1 MRAACGLSAAVSF
14 RAEPNMCRNN
24 FPDRFA
30 LPRWRPE
37 KQQHK
42 SNNAVHRRSSNFLY
56 FMSAYTH
63 VPPIIHGAWNGD
75 CDNLWWDAFTT
86 EFFEDDAMLTITF
99 CLEDGPKR
107 YTIGRTLIP
116 RYFRSIFEGGATELF
131 YVLKHPK
138 ESFHSNFVSLD
149 CDQCTM
155 VTQNGKP
162 MFTQVCVE
170 GRLYLEFMFDDMM
183 RIKTWHFSIRQ
194 HREVLPRSILAMH
207 FWQLNPH
214 QPLVCAVDQ
223 IGVATIDFSGADH
236 DTKLVVR
243 TGTVKANA
251 HFQYI
256 RVTLPFD
263 VTHTNEL
270 ILKMVHDFEQGL
282 SDEELIKEVSESIG
296 VLYIVLMPVVGF
308 FLACCR
314 CCGNCGGKM
323 YQKQT
328 SSIQCRRRTLYWSVF
343 VTTAIILAG
352 NICMFRSNEALHVS
366 VAQSPPQLNT
376 TIGNIHTFLTA
387 VPQEIFYVVNASHET
402 IQEVNRNLDDIG
414 PQLGTEIQERFMVTL
429 GPALQ
434 PVRLLNQETRNISVQ
449 LNELDSS
456 LAQLRSS
463 MSRVQDNVTDVKNSI
478 NRTLSK
484 PTCVGCAGLES
495 ELQRLTLD
503 TSVAIP
509 SLSEFQTEV
518 DKVILLNLTSK
529 IQQFVDSSGFIP
541 DIGQA
546 LGMKTNIS
554 LSDIYSDC
562 EEDKTL
568 WTTLHLNEVLNLE
581 EILNVSKYTDQI
593 QKQFEDTDITLS
605 AITLLS
611 PELKGQLSSFSGKA
625 NNLNSTAIT
634 QQINDLARI
643 NLNTTA
649 DELDLAASATNAAV
663 QDELRNEANN
673 LRQIQAS
680 IETTIIPQLE
690 TLNSTVK
697 RLLSLTKEIN
707 GTVGEVLRNVGAAQ
721 DFLNTNTTQIV
732 KTVSRSFL
740 DCQLGYFNSY
750 ADWANRMITQQV
762 GRCRPVAGALD
773 SVEIIL
779 CSNAVA
785 SLNAFWFSLGWCMIF
800 LIPSIIF
807 SIKLAKYYRKMNS
820 SDVYEHVVV
829 HQSRKEYADAAG
841 QTRSTAVCENSD
853 LAALYQEH
861 EETQQKCNTGSSL
874 KSDAVKGTTVLQHF
888 GVRWSLDI

>member
-1 MRAACGLSAAVSF
+1 MGSCGIVRGPGHGARAGALRAAVGVVLLGLGLSLSVPARTACAPAAALQSLTQPQYNDTDGTISSAGFLSPFVKSF
-14 RAEPNMCRNN
+14 LHTVQRNP
-24 FPDRFA
+24 FPA
-30 LPRWRPE
+30 
-37 KQQHK
+37 
-42 SNNAVHRRSSNFLY
+42 
-56 FMSAYTH
+56 
-63 VPPIIHGAWNGD
+63 
-75 CDNLWWDAFTT
+75 
-86 EFFEDDAMLTITF
+86 
-99 CLEDGPKR
+99 
-107 YTIGRTLIP
+107 
-116 RYFRSIFEGGATELF
+116 
-131 YVLKHPK
+131 
-138 ESFHSNFVSLD
+138 
-149 CDQCTM
+149 
-155 VTQNGKP
+155 
-162 MFTQVCVE
+162 
-170 GRLYLEFMFDDMM
+170 
-183 RIKTWHFSIRQ
+183 
-194 HREVLPRSILAMH
+194 
-207 FWQLNPH
+207 
-214 QPLVCAVDQ
+214 
-223 IGVATIDFSGADH
+223 
-236 DTKLVVR
+236 
-243 TGTVKANA
+243 
-251 HFQYI
+251 
-256 RVTLPFD
+256 
-263 VTHTNEL
+263 EL

-282 SDEELIKEVSESIG
+282 SDEELIKEALVYEVGFLVCAAIG

-529 IQQFVDSSGFIP
+529 IQQVESHFNSLPQRVIDDTKDVVQKSKQLLADIGTQISQFSSEIPLSGLTNAQGTLNQVQGEMVRMTSEVARVERIRWSVFVALCCAVLLVVVCNLLGLVLGPLGLRPKADPTKRSCTADCGGTFFMMGAGFSFLFSWLFMIVVLLLFLVGGNTYTMICRPWNDGQLLKFVDSSGFIP

-820 SDVYEHVVV
+820 SDVYE
-829 HQSRKEYADAAG
+829 
-841 QTRSTAVCENSD
+841 
-853 LAALYQEH
+853 
-861 EETQQKCNTGSSL
+861 
-874 KSDAVKGTTVLQHF
+874 
-888 GVRWSLDI
+888 